1 MSAAYWVL
9 SNCNGALVM
18 SISTSLWAIFHI
30 RVSRDAAL
38 RSSKLFHPKLLIMVV
53 TLDSLL

>member
-18 SISTSLWAIFHI
+18 SISTSLLAILYI
-30 RVSRDAAL
+30 RVSRNAAL
-38 RSSKLFHPKLLIMVV
+38 RFSKLFHPKLLIMV

>member
-1 MSAAYWVL
+1 MVS
-9 SNCNGALVM
+9 M
-18 SISTSLWAIFHI
+18 STSLLII
-30 RVSRDAAL
+30 LYIKVNRDASL